1 MTPPGPRLRYHA
13 AMRALLPVVLAVAAC
28 GKVSDAPTVDAAVGV
43 DAAVAVDAPVA
54 PNRLM
59 NGDFATD
66 TLHWTPV
73 TTSLAI
79 VNGGL
84 ELRQRTVGGPGL
96 AWQMVFLTP
105 GATYQLSATFVAGS
119 YPRSY
124 HIRVGNQI
132 NDGTFASY
140 GEGASATFT
149 LPTDAGPGVWVTLN
163 NVSTQVDEYAIFDD
177 VRLIAVP

>member
-1 MTPPGPRLRYHA
+1 
-13 AMRALLPVVLAVAAC
+13 MRTCSLLIVAVAAC
-28 GKVSDAPTVDAAVGV
+28 GEVPDATTIDAPL
-43 DAAVAVDAPVA
+43 AVDAPEA
-54 PNRLM
+54 PNLIM
-59 NGDFATD
+59 NGDFAAG

-73 TTSLAI
+73 DTTLTI

-84 ELRQRTVGGPGL
+84 ELRQATVGGPGL

-124 HIRVGNQI
+124 HIRVGIQT
-132 NDGTFASY
+132 NDATYATY
-140 GEGASATFT
+140 GEGASTTFT

-177 VRLIAVP
+177 VRLTAAP